1 MTDERYTEQWVIDA
15 ARATIGAI
23 DFDPASCSRANLQ
36 VQATVYYDKQAD
48 GLARPWFGRVFTNPP
63 YSRAN
68 GFIAKLLREW
78 EEGRVTQAV
87 LVFSSRDT
95 GFLVD
100 RGQQLLRHGSL
111 LLPAKRIK
119 YLDPVTGK
127 LTGSRF
133 GSLVLYAG
141 PNRLGF
147 AKVFGGRGMILRPA
161 PDFYLRLA
169 RRGKPKT

>member
-15 ARATIGAI
+15 ARATMGAI
-23 DFDPASCSRANLQ
+23 DLDPASCVAANAR
-36 VQATVYYDKQAD
+36 VGAARYYDKDTD

-100 RGQQLLRHGSL
+100 RGQPLLRHG
-111 LLPAKRIK
+111 A
-119 YLDPVTGK
+119 
-127 LTGSRF
+127 
-133 GSLVLYAG
+133 A
-141 PNRLGF
+141 
-147 AKVFGGRGMILRPA
+147 
-161 PDFYLRLA
+161 
-169 RRGKPKT
+169 